1 MEHVMVDLGH
11 LHATEGAVFSVFDCR
26 MWTEVQKTLTFFR
39 QMGSFA
45 THDFFETFIH
55 RDE

>member
-1 MEHVMVDLGH
+1 MQQKVLFSLYLTAECEHIANKASL
-11 LHATEGAVFSVFDCR
+11 R
-26 MWTEVQKTLTFFR
+26 IIKTLTFFR

-45 THDFFETFIH
+45 TYDFFGTFIH